1 MERKLRVFP
10 SSRVARLEVYR
21 QEEGSDVMVLQNS
34 ERIDWTAGDTLGSLN
49 FRLYDEGE
57 RLVSLPLKLTG
68 KIKVWVLFDPF
79 CLSYFIISC
88 DILLILFL
96 KHTFL
101 YAVFNK
107 YTEHTI
113 RAVQLIEA

>member
-1 MERKLRVFP
+1 MERKLRVLP

-57 RLVSLPLKLTG
+57 RLVSLPPKLTS
-68 KIKVWVLFDPF
+68 KIKVWDLFDPF

-96 KHTFL
+96 KHTVNFCP
-101 YAVFNK
+101 FSQC
-107 YTEHTI
+107 I
-113 RAVQLIEA
+113 QLGLCN